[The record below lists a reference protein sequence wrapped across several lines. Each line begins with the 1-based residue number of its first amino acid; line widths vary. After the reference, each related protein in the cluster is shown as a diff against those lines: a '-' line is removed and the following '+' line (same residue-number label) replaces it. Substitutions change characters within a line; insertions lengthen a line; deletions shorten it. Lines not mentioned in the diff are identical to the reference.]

1 MYDPIMQPSEIYR
14 ELIKQDM
21 LNSYHDKRKD
31 YIESIRSI
39 NPEVTPKGE
48 HFETFDVKDAVVWI
62 DPLDG
67 TNDFVRGNLT
77 AVTVLIG
84 LSLNGISR
92 LGVVHNPFT
101 DEDAS
106 KGRTL
111 FGTIEHGLFNLDYE
125 ETMSIDAYK

>member
-1 MYDPIMQPSEIYR
+1 MQPSEIFR
-14 ELIKQDM
+14 DLIKQET
-21 LNSYHDKRKD
+21 LNSYQHKRKD

-39 NPEVTPKGE
+39 NPEITPKGIY
-48 HFETFDVKDAVVWI
+48 FETFDIKDAVVWI

-67 TNDFVRGNLT
+67 TNDFVRGNLP

-84 LSLNGISR
+84 LSINGISR

-101 DEDAS
+101 EEHPT

-111 FGTIEHGLFNLDYE
+111 FGTIEHGLLSLDYD
-125 ETMSIDAYK
+125 ETMSPTAY